1 MSFFAHHTPWPTK
14 RFDEVLKIRKGSI
27 DPRSRPSEVFDL
39 FSIPAFD
46 EGNGPE
52 NQLGRAIG
60 SSKTVVETED
70 CLFSK
75 LNPRIPR
82 TWVIPPTNGNRQ
94 ICSTEFWPIRSR
106 FSMNHEYYLDP
117 IFLKW
122 LFQFKMF
129 LDEFRGN
136 VSGGVQ
142 SRQRLKQDDLLTAIV
157 PIPPLDEQRRIVA
170 RIEELTHRA
179 EEARKLRQEAVAKIA
194 TQFFHVRRNIYQSLL
209 SDFPA
214 TPLGKCGKVMGGG
227 TPSKQHSDFWD
238 GDIPWVSAKD
248 MKTFFL
254 TGSGLKITEKGF
266 SESSVKLIPEN
277 SVLFVVRG
285 SILYRHVPIAIN
297 LIPCTINQ
305 DLKAIIPSKDINA
318 VYLAHMLWAAND
330 ILLGMVEEAGN
341 TAGKLPTPSWSGL
354 EIPIPDESK
363 QEQVVQ
369 ELTTFQEKLAELES
383 LQTETAKE
391 LEHFQSALLAKA
403 FRGEL

>member
-1 MSFFAHHTPWPTK
+1 MNDWPLRRLGDEEVCLPNPKKREVAKVEDDTSVSFVPMARVDDVSGTM
-14 RFDEVLKIRKGSI
+14 DVSEVKSIGEVRKGYTYFAEG
-27 DPRSRPSEVFDL
+27 DVVFAK
-39 FSIPAFD
+39 ITPCM
-46 EGNGPE
+46 ENGKS
-52 NQLGRAIG
+52 AIARN
-60 SSKTVVETED
+60 
-70 CLFSK
+70 LM
-75 LNPRIPR
+75 
-82 TWVIPPTNGNRQ
+82 NG
-94 ICSTEFWPIRSR
+94 IGFGTTEFHVLRPGPLAIPEWLHLFVRKRDFREEAKKNMHGAAGQQRVPV
-106 FSMNHEYYLDP
+106 D
-117 IFLKW
+117 FLR
-122 LFQFKMF
+122 
-129 LDEFRGN
+129 E
-136 VSGGVQ
+136 V
-142 SRQRLKQDDLLTAIV
+142 AI
-157 PIPPLDEQRRIVA
+157 PLPPLDEQRRIVA